1 MIKNSLNDYINLI
14 RPTISTD
21 IIDENNWQNIS
32 KVAQY
37 LPSALTTFFGFESR
51 LGTKKL
57 IVIFFCVQMLQ
68 KQEKKY

>member
-37 LPSALTTFFGFESR
+37 LPSALTTFFW
-51 LGTKKL
+51 L
-57 IVIFFCVQMLQ
+57 
-68 KQEKKY
+68 